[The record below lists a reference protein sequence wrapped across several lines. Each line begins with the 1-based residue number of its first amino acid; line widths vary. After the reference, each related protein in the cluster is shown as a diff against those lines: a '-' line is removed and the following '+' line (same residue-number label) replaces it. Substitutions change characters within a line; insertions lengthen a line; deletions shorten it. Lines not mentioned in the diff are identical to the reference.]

1 MNCDIAVIGAGIAGM
16 TAAIYAARAGKS
28 VVLIEKETVG
38 GQITLSPR
46 VENYP
51 GYKEISGLDLA
62 DNIFSQTLNLG
73 VNLEVDEVKSIEKTA
88 EGFKIVCAYSE
99 HTAKAVVIATGLKH
113 RRLEAA
119 AAFEGEGVSYCAVC
133 DGMFYKGK
141 TVAVVG
147 GGNTAVSEAL
157 YLADICEKVYLIH
170 RRSGYRAEK
179 AVMDR
184 LYSNNKIERLEN
196 RVVGAIENVD
206 GGKKLR
212 LDDTRG
218 GESKELTVAGL
229 FVALGHIPQNDAF
242 AGLLD
247 LDEAGFVMAGE
258 DCVTKTPGVFVAG
271 DCREKAVRQLA
282 TAAADG
288 ANAGLAASKY
298 IEELKTDN

>member
-1 MNCDIAVIGAGIAGM
+1 MNCDIAIIGAGIAGM

-28 VVLIEKETVG
+28 VVMIEKEAVG

-51 GYKEISGLDLA
+51 GFKEISGLDLA
-62 DNIFSQTLNLG
+62 DSVFNQALNLG
-73 VNLEVDEVKSIEKTA
+73 VNLDVDEIVAIEKTS
-88 EGFKIVCAYSE
+88 EGFKLKGNYTE

-147 GGNTAVSEAL
+147 GGNTAVSDAL

-170 RRSGYRAEK
+170 RRTGYRAEK

-184 LYSNNKIERLEN
+184 LLANEKIERLEN
-196 RVVGAIENVD
+196 KVVASMENF
-206 GGKKLR
+206 GSGKLLH
-212 LDDTRG
+212 LDDTQG
-218 GESKELTVAGL
+218 GEGVDIAVAGL

-242 AGLLD
+242 REVIE
-247 LDEAGFVMAGE
+247 LDESGFAKAGE
-258 DCVTKTPGVFVAG
+258 ELITKTPGVFVAG
-271 DCREKAVRQLA
+271 DCREKTVRQLT

-288 ANAGLAASKY
+288 ACAGLAACRY
-298 IEELKTDN
+298 IDDL